1 MKTLRKVVFAM
12 AKTIV
17 ELLNAKHVPT
27 SRDFA
32 NRYNPYLAA
41 HAR

>member
-27 SRDFA
+27 SRDLA
-32 NRYNPYLAA
+32 TRYDPYLAA
-41 HAR
+41 YAR